1 MLGLAY
7 TVFSADFYNSISLSD
22 MVRFSASQSV
32 SISVP
37 PQPLTIE
44 AYLSEVD
51 RLVYALVEKQ
61 QVEVVHPNLF
71 RVKVKP
77 IRFIGLS
84 LQPVC
89 DIKVWLEN
97 DAVRLSSNK
106 CYIEGRESI
115 NQRFSMNM
123 QGYLVVQTTPR
134 GQKLRGQANLG
145 VGVDLPQAMKLTP
158 KPLMERTGSG
168 LLNGI
173 LITLKQRLMRQL
185 IKEYVT
191 WATATIKLTS

>member
-1 MLGLAY
+1 
-7 TVFSADFYNSISLSD
+7 

-37 PQPLTIE
+37 SQLLTIE
-44 AYLSEVD
+44 EYLSKVD
-51 RLVYALVEKQ
+51 RLVYALVEQQ
-61 QVEVVHPNLF
+61 QVEVIHPNLF

-89 DIKVWLEN
+89 DIKVWLED

-123 QGYLVVQTTPR
+123 QGYLVVQSTSQ

-173 LITLKQRLMRQL
+173 LVTLKQRLMRQL
-185 IKEYVT
+185 IKDYVQ
-191 WATATIKLTS
+191 WATVSAKLTS

>member
-1 MLGLAY
+1 M
-7 TVFSADFYNSISLSD
+7 I
-22 MVRFSASQSV
+22 RFSASQSV

-44 AYLSEVD
+44 EYLSEVD
-51 RLVYALVEKQ
+51 RLVYALVEEK
-61 QVEVVHPNLF
+61 QVEVIHPNLF

-89 DIKVWLEN
+89 DIRVWLED
-97 DAVRLSSNK
+97 DAVRLSSNQ

-123 QGYLVVQTTPR
+123 QGYLVIQSTPR
-134 GQKLRGQANLG
+134 GQRLRGQANLG

-185 IKEYVT
+185 IKDYVA
-191 WATATIKLTS
+191 WASTCSRLTSQI